1 MNATPV
7 VLIHG
12 AWLHRSS
19 WDSWAALL
27 TGRGYDVSVPG
38 WPGEPA
44 TVDEARRESGWLQ
57 GIGLDALTD
66 HYERI
71 VRSFARPPV
80 LIGHSVGGLIAQHLI
95 GTNLG
100 RAAVA
105 IAPLP
110 LNGVPPM
117 NSSAGGGVRA
127 VEDQPGRS
135 GLVALPIDQ
144 FRQVFANEV
153 GAEDATRIFDHYLVN
168 SSRRLLTDLGGHG
181 AARHP
186 RATADV
192 RNTTRGPL
200 LLISGQEDRLVADA
214 ATRAV
219 YKRYGDSVAVS
230 NLKQFADRGHSLVVD
245 SGWHTVADYVLGW
258 LADHGIHP
266 ELPED

>member
-1 MNATPV
+1 MNVTPV

-19 WDSWAALL
+19 WDAWAALL
-27 TGRGYDVSVPG
+27 TGRGFEVSVPG
-38 WPGEPA
+38 WPAEPV

-66 HYERI
+66 HYARI
-71 VRSFARPPV
+71 VRSFAHPPV

-110 LNGVPPM
+110 LDGVPTRY
-117 NSSAGGGVRA
+117 SGAGVLA
-127 VEDQPGRS
+127 VEDQPGGS
-135 GLVALPIDQ
+135 GVVALPPEQ
-144 FRQVFANEV
+144 FRQVFANAV
-153 GAEDATRIFDHYLVN
+153 GAEDATRIHDRYLVN
-168 SSRRLLTDLGGHG
+168 SSRRLLTDLGGQG

-192 RNTTRGPL
+192 RNATRGPL
-200 LLISGQEDRLVADA
+200 LLISGQEDRIVADA

-245 SGWHTVADYVLGW
+245 SGWQAVADYVLGW

-266 ELPED
+266 ERPED